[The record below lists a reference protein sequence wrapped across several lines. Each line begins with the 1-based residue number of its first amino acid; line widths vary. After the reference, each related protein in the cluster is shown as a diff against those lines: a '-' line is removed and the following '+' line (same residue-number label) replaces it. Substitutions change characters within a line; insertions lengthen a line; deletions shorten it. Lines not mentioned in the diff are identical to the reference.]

1 MTQIIL
7 TVTDQEISFSSSP
20 VVASGGVSEDEV
32 VFNFDSA
39 WDSYSVK
46 TAVFY
51 NDTDNV
57 YHVLVSSNKATIP
70 HEVLADKGYLY
81 IGVFG
86 QYGTS
91 IKTSAIVKYKIENGA
106 ITTATAV
113 TNPSPTVYA
122 QIISAYQQTI
132 NSLSS
137 ALTNAQQALT
147 KANQVLAEVT
157 TARGNYDTLND
168 RLDEIVGGTNV
179 QTQTV
184 ITDGDVPFLY
194 QED

>member
-7 TVTDQEISFSSSP
+7 TVTDQEITFTSSP

-39 WDSYSVK
+39 WSSYSVK

-51 NDTDNV
+51 NETDEV
-57 YHVLVSSNKATIP
+57 YHVLVSNNKATIP
-70 HEVLADKGYLY
+70 HEVTANKSYLY

-86 QYGTS
+86 QSGSS
-91 IKTSAIVKYKIENGA
+91 IMTSAIVKYKIEEGA

-122 QIISAYQQTI
+122 QIISAYQQTL

-147 KANQVLAEVT
+147 KANQALAEIT

>member
-1 MTQIIL
+1 MTQISMK
-7 TVTDQEISFSSSP
+7 VTDQEVSLTTEP
-20 VVASGGVSEDEV
+20 LVASGGVSEDEV
-32 VFNFDSA
+32 VFTFDSS

-51 NDTDNV
+51 NDENNV
-57 YHVLVSSNKATIP
+57 YHVVLSSNKATIP
-70 HEVLADKGYLY
+70 HEVTADKSYLY

-86 QYGTS
+86 QSGSS
-91 IKTSAIVKYKIENGA
+91 IKTSAIVKYKIEDGA

-122 QIISAYQQTI
+122 QIISAYQQTL

-137 ALTNAQQALT
+137 ALTNAQEALT
-147 KANQVLAEVT
+147 KANQALAEIT